1 MFKPKT
7 TTFSSSKNTNT
18 KNTTR
23 IKTNLS
29 LTELVESSQRPNQ
42 RPENPV
48 NNRTNYRN
56 PFFKAKGNKEERKEQ
71 FKIKNEDFPLLISG
85 TATSGNATS
94 GNATSRTATSGN
106 ATSGNATSG
115 NATTNYS
122 EKLKARKVEQE
133 NYKLRLSKKKEYK
146 KEQKEQQE
154 EALSEYYNPMLSLKI
169 LNDRLESREALNEI
183 LGDLSPYWNKTIE
196 EESTDLEEDEK
207 TSENDDEYN
216 NAILEEW

>member
-29 LTELVESSQRPNQ
+29 LTELVESSQRPNPRPNP

-85 TATSGNATS
+85 NATS
-94 GNATSRTATSGN
+94 GNATSE
-106 ATSGNATSG
+106 

-207 TSENDDEYN
+207 TSDNDDEYN

>member
-42 RPENPV
+42 RPNPRPENPV
-48 NNRTNYRN
+48 NNQTNYRN
-56 PFFKAKGNKEERKEQ
+56 PFFKAKSNKEERKEQ

-85 TATSGNATS
+85 NTTSENATSENATSENATS
-94 GNATSRTATSGN
+94 GNATSE
-106 ATSGNATSG
+106 